1 MTAIRQAFS
10 RMLWPSRQ
18 WLVCVALIAA
28 FVTAGCKRQPAI
40 APTTATNASAD
51 RGNHQDAPELT
62 LPVAE
67 QKGAIHIAVVREM
80 EVPEIL
86 QFPGKI
92 ALPDNETWRVGVLSN
107 GRVKHVYAN
116 LGDYVHKGAV
126 LARMHSHDVHEAQA
140 AYAMAKSDQTR
151 AAAAAALAQVNF
163 ERMQRL
169 YKLKAASLEQLE
181 QARQELVNANA
192 ELSNAQTDVARN
204 RVHLEDN
211 LGVSANTPLQSGSGE
226 SELIPIVAPA
236 SGYIL
241 QKNVTPGTT
250 IGPGLDA
257 FVIGDLKHLWMLASV
272 GQEALAKIHVGQSA
286 RITLP
291 GVSGESFAGTVTNL
305 GQAFDPTTRRL
316 QIRIQLKDSSPLL
329 HPEMLANAEV
339 TAGSKQ
345 PMILIE
351 PSAVQ
356 QVNGED
362 VVFVRIAPDRFAMRA
377 VEVGEPIR
385 DKLPITNGINAGEEV
400 VIHGAFLLKSQ
411 MLRAKMQGE

>member
-1 MTAIRQAFS
+1 MTATRPVQS
-10 RMLWPSRQ
+10 GRLLPNTQ
-18 WLVCVALIAA
+18 WLVCAVLLPVLATAA
-28 FVTAGCKRQPAI
+28 CKRQSATAPAGS
-40 APTTATNASAD
+40 AAETPTGQQDSA
-51 RGNHQDAPELT
+51 QVV
-62 LPVAE
+62 LPLAE
-67 QKGAIHIAVVREM
+67 QKGALDFATVRQT
-80 EVPEIL
+80 EVPEL
-86 QFPGKI
+86 LHFPGKI
-92 ALPDNETWRVGVLSN
+92 ALPDNETWRVGVLSS
-107 GRVKHVYAN
+107 GRVERVYAN
-116 LGDYVHKGAV
+116 LGDYVRKGTV
-126 LARMHSHDVHEAQA
+126 LARMHSHAVHEAQA
-140 AYAMAKSDQTR
+140 AYAMAKSDETR

-163 ERMQRL
+163 DRMQRL

-192 ELSNAQTDVARN
+192 ALSNAQTDVTRN

-211 LGVSANTPLQSGSGE
+211 LGIPADAPFQSGQRE

-272 GQEALAKIHVGQSA
+272 GQESLAKIRVGQSA

-291 GVSGESFAGTVTNL
+291 GMPGTSFAGTVTNL
-305 GQAFDPTTRRL
+305 GQAFDPTSRRL
-316 QIRIQLKDSSPLL
+316 QIRIQLQDSSSLL

-339 TAGSKQ
+339 SAGSNR
-345 PMILIE
+345 PMILID
-351 PSAVQ
+351 PGAVQ

-377 VEVGEPIR
+377 VQVGEPVR
-385 DKLPITNGINAGEEV
+385 DQLPITDGLRPGEEIV
-400 VIHGAFLLKSQ
+400 TRGAFLLKSQ
-411 MLRAKMQGE
+411 MLRSAIQGD